1 MAGMDVLR
9 FEERD
14 GVLMARVV
22 AERLVDLPVLDEF
35 RDQLFAQAGSRP
47 KMKLVL
53 DVSAVTYLSSSA
65 LGKLVAVYKK
75 VKETGGAMVVAGLK
89 PALLPVFKVTSL
101 DKVFEFHADPTAA
114 VLELQRKRF

>member
-1 MAGMDVLR
+1 MAGIDVLR
-9 FEERD
+9 FAERD
-14 GVLMARVV
+14 GVLVARVV

-35 RDQLFAQAGSRP
+35 RDQLFAQASARP
-47 KMKLVL
+47 KVRLVL

-101 DKVFEFHADPTAA
+101 DKVFDFQADPTAA
-114 VLELQRKRF
+114 VIELQRKKF

>member
-1 MAGMDVLR
+1 MAGIDVLR

-14 GVLMARVV
+14 GVLLARVV
-22 AERLVDLPVLDEF
+22 AERLVDLPILDEF
-35 RDQLFAQAGSRP
+35 RDQLFAQVSARP
-47 KMKLVL
+47 KIRLVL
-53 DVSAVTYLSSSA
+53 DVSSVTYLSSSA

-75 VKETGGAMVVAGLK
+75 VKEGSGTMIVAGLK

-114 VLELQRKRF
+114 VMDLQRKRY

>member
-1 MAGMDVLR
+1 MAGIDVLR

-35 RDQLFAQAGSRP
+35 RDQLFAQATARP
-47 KMKLVL
+47 KMRLVL

-65 LGKLVAVYKK
+65 LGKLVAVFKK

-101 DKVFEFHADPTAA
+101 DKVFEFQADPTAA